1 MPTKKRSQVSLERQ
15 KWDQIFEGL
24 VGMLKTQQE
33 QLETLTKERKILGD
47 RINMQYERW
56 TSDARLYEDHI
67 SQMRT
72 DLESKEM
79 TRLLEAAK
87 ADMMVGLKQREAFL
101 CKLKFEEA
109 SDELTDF
116 RIWFDILCK
125 NSNDVSLR
133 DPKGTKKGM
142 LGADDIGSKS
152 VTLKTLEGNLRRL
165 KLKYE
170 NLASEKSCQI
180 AALMA
185 ENKFA
190 WNQFNIMET
199 QFTDKLNSKNFEL
212 EKANR
217 KIEALISN
225 MDELRSSNAEKDE
238 MIQILKSEFSQKE
251 ADASRFHE
259 VSKMLRQVEFLRKPR
274 SSSHTPVI
282 KHCTAR
288 EGTSVLGDENGGGNK
303 CSVNMKKGSS
313 ASHVHDSLKDNGRGS
328 RSSKRKKDD
337 EIRISETPNLFT
349 STFKVPRLRDSSPK
363 SR

>member
-1 MPTKKRSQVSLERQ
+1 MPTKARSQVSSERQ
-15 KWDQIFEGL
+15 KWDQIFEGV
-24 VGMLKTQQE
+24 VGMLKTQQQ
-33 QLETLTKERKILGD
+33 QLETLTKEKKILGD
-47 RINMQYERW
+47 RINTQYERW
-56 TSDARLYEDHI
+56 ASDVRLYEDHI

-87 ADMMVGLKQREAFL
+87 ADMIVGLKQREAFL
-101 CKLKFEEA
+101 CKLKLEET

-142 LGADDIGSKS
+142 LGDEDIGSKS
-152 VTLKTLEGNLRRL
+152 VNLKTLEGNLRRL

-212 EKANR
+212 DKANR
-217 KIEALISN
+217 KIEALISS
-225 MDELRSSNAEKDE
+225 MEELRSSNAEKDE
-238 MIQILKSEFSQKE
+238 MIQILKSELSQKE

-259 VSKMLRQVEFLRKPR
+259 VSKMSRQVEFLRKPR

-288 EGTSVLGDENGGGNK
+288 EGTSVLGDENGGRSK
-303 CSVNMKKGSS
+303 CSITMKKGSS
-313 ASHVHDSLKDNGRGS
+313 APHVHDSLKDNGRGS

>member
-1 MPTKKRSQVSLERQ
+1 M
-15 KWDQIFEGL
+15 
-24 VGMLKTQQE
+24 
-33 QLETLTKERKILGD
+33 
-47 RINMQYERW
+47 
-56 TSDARLYEDHI
+56 
-67 SQMRT
+67 
-72 DLESKEM
+72 
-79 TRLLEAAK
+79 
-87 ADMMVGLKQREAFL
+87 
-101 CKLKFEEA
+101 
-109 SDELTDF
+109 
-116 RIWFDILCK
+116 
-125 NSNDVSLR
+125 

-142 LGADDIGSKS
+142 LGDEDIGSKS

-212 EKANR
+212 DKANR

-225 MDELRSSNAEKDE
+225 MEELRSSNAEKDE
-238 MIQILKSEFSQKE
+238 MIQILKSELSQKE

-259 VSKMLRQVEFLRKPR
+259 VSKMSRQVEFLRKPR

-288 EGTSVLGDENGGGNK
+288 EGTVLGDENGGGNK

-313 ASHVHDSLKDNGRGS
+313 APHVHDSLKDNGRGS

>member
-1 MPTKKRSQVSLERQ
+1 MPTKARSQVSSERQ
-15 KWDQIFEGL
+15 KWDQIFEGV
-24 VGMLKTQQE
+24 VGMLKTQQQ
-33 QLETLTKERKILGD
+33 QLETITKERKILGD

-56 TSDARLYEDHI
+56 TSDVRLYEDHI

-79 TRLLEAAK
+79 TRFLEAAK
-87 ADMMVGLKQREAFL
+87 ADMM
-101 CKLKFEEA
+101 
-109 SDELTDF
+109 
-116 RIWFDILCK
+116 
-125 NSNDVSLR
+125 DVSLR

-142 LGADDIGSKS
+142 LGDEDIGSKS

-212 EKANR
+212 DKANR

-225 MDELRSSNAEKDE
+225 MEELRSSNAEKDE
-238 MIQILKSEFSQKE
+238 MIQILKSELSQKE

-259 VSKMLRQVEFLRKPR
+259 VSKMSRQVEFLRKPR

-288 EGTSVLGDENGGGNK
+288 EGTSVLGDENGGRSK
-303 CSVNMKKGSS
+303 CSITMKKGSS
-313 ASHVHDSLKDNGRGS
+313 APHVHDSLKDNGRGS